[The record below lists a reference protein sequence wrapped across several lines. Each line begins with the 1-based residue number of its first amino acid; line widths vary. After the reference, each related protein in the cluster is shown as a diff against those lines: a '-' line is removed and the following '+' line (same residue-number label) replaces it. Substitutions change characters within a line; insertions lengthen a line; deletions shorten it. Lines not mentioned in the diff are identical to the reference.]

1 MSNGDFEGIQRYHF
15 RNFLVNIYSFLGE
28 NGKKKFAANINN
40 NKWQTSVY
48 SSGNT
53 PEGSRKLPRYI
64 VLYDESEENLRDRVS
79 SLLKEPDL
87 EKGLIE
93 YLDLG
98 AASSKWNHLVTRH
111 LGIEVNSLV
120 PPGADFESI
129 YGEEPYD
136 ESPYNDNKPLDDYDY
151 DSVDDTHSMEWNEV
165 EEEWSNESD
174 YS

>member
-1 MSNGDFEGIQRYHF
+1 MSNRDFEDIQRYHF
-15 RNFLVNIYSFLGE
+15 RNFLVRIYSFLEE
-28 NGKKKFAANINN
+28 NGKKKFAAKINN

-53 PEGSRKLPRYI
+53 PEGSRKLPRYL

-87 EKGLIE
+87 EKDLIE
-93 YLDLG
+93 DIDL
-98 AASSKWNHLVTRH
+98 AVASSKWKH
-111 LGIEVNSLV
+111 LGIEANSLV

-136 ESPYNDNKPLDDYDY
+136 DSPYNYNNPLDDYDY
-151 DSVDDTHSMEWNEV
+151 DSIDDTHSMEWNEV
-165 EEEWSNESD
+165 EEEWSNEGD